1 MISRCKF
8 VAVAMMIHTN
18 FSDEHSD
25 FDFILYHPRL
35 VYIILKIALSYFVPT
50 SHFIHTFPCF
60 IATPLAD
67 LPKITRLSHL
77 IRA

>member
-8 VAVAMMIHTN
+8 VAVATIVDTN

-25 FDFILYHPRL
+25 FKLMDFSKIS
-35 VYIILKIALSYFVPT
+35 LKIALSYFVPT

-60 IATPLAD
+60 LATPLGD
-67 LPKITRLSHL
+67 FPKVTRLSHL
-77 IRA
+77 IIA